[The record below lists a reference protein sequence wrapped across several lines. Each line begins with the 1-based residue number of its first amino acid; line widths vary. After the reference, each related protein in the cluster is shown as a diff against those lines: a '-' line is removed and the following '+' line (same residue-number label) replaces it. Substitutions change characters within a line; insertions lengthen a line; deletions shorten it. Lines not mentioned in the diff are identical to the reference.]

1 MGQERGEDEEEEEA
15 LMTFVPK
22 WKATK
27 ITELALWTPTLPEDK
42 MSEEKSG
49 QEETGPE
56 GEARKD
62 LGPWAG

>member
-15 LMTFVPK
+15 LMNFVPK

-42 MSEEKSG
+42 MSEEKIS

-62 LGPWAG
+62 VGPWAG